1 MRMRFSSL
9 TPGPTPD
16 EVRVAWRQFIDAGA
30 IDAASVRP
38 PIAQAWRRSRAA
50 GCDPHQMR
58 ADVLSP
64 VDTIALLRS
73 ESRLIEIATP
83 FIAAL
88 SRAAGPERH
97 AAMLGDANGR
107 VLKIVGDSETMA
119 DENFPRAGTL
129 LSEEIAGANGIGTAL
144 AERSYVEL
152 VGPEHFIEG
161 FHVFTCQGVPLLGM
175 RQEPVGV
182 LSMSVRREETA
193 AKVRDILFCASE
205 AAECELLSE
214 RLTET
219 LATHAPL
226 EHILESLRQDVV
238 QRIAM
243 ARLQFELS
251 ARQIAAGTDASGTI
265 RAAQQLI
272 QKFRRQATI
281 WRNLVGQ
288 GAGAPEP
295 VDLADMVDDFMSLMD
310 TEARVNQVRLAWG
323 RAERLLVLD
332 DMQALS
338 QRILTAFLN
347 AMQVTPAGEQ
357 ITVDIGARDGEAAV
371 TLASTLPNGAQHCEN
386 ARAPLLH

>member
-1 MRMRFSSL
+1 MRFHHL
-9 TPGPTPD
+9 TRGTTPD
-16 EVRVAWRQFIDAGA
+16 EVRAAWRQFVDVGT
-30 IDAASVRP
+30 IDAARVRLS
-38 PIAQAWRRSRAA
+38 IAQAWQRSRAG
-50 GCDPHQMR
+50 GCDPYQAS

-64 VDTIALLRS
+64 ADTVALIRS
-73 ESRLIEIATP
+73 ESRLVEIATP
-83 FIAAL
+83 FLASL
-88 SRAAGPERH
+88 SRAAGQERH
-97 AAMLGDANGR
+97 AAMLGDASGR
-107 VLKIVGDSETMA
+107 VLKIVGDPETVA
-119 DENFPRAGTL
+119 DENFPRAGSL

-161 FHVFTCQGVPLLGM
+161 FHVFTCQGVPLLGVN
-175 RQEPVGV
+175 QEPVGV

-214 RLTET
+214 RLTDI
-219 LATHAPL
+219 LATDAPL
-226 EHILESLRQDVV
+226 DHILESLRQDVV

-243 ARLQFELS
+243 ARLQFELA

-272 QKFRRQATI
+272 QKFRRQASV

-295 VDLADMVDDFMSLMD
+295 VELTDMVEDFMSLMD
-310 TEARVNQVRLAWG
+310 TEARVAQVRLAWG
-323 RAERLLVLD
+323 RAERLLVFED
-332 DMQALS
+332 AQALS
-338 QRILTAFLN
+338 QRLLTAFLN

-357 ITVDIGARDGEAAV
+357 ITVTIAQGDRDAV
-371 TLASTLPNGAQHCEN
+371 VTIASMLADGNQHRET
-386 ARAPLLH
+386 ARAPLLQ